1 MSFINANYLIYI
13 VIAYIIIIAI
23 FYKINRGYFKW
34 IKTYWF
40 FDQSILNRIS
50 NFIYGISIFLFLL
63 ALLDLRGP
71 ETKVRTSLPD
81 QKTLI
86 VIDSSLSM
94 LCEDVRPSRFV
105 KSIQIARHFVKSAA
119 GHQIAIVLFSDLQ
132 KRLIPFT
139 DDIDLIDSR
148 LAALEKS
155 NSVSG
160 GTNIGQAITEA
171 AGYFESDNM
180 NDEKGGGGNIL
191 VFTDAEEGEDNFKID
206 LPQNINLALVGVGTA
221 KGGNIPIRW
230 EDGSFKGYKT
240 VKNDM
245 VTTRLDEGYI
255 KSIGKNVKNFR
266 YWIANSYSL
275 PTEEIM
281 DFFRATYNQKHN
293 NGDLRVRPVFSHYIL
308 IPAILLY
315 CLAVFFGR
323 FHSFRTLQSIVLLC
337 LLTGGL
343 SAEEPK
349 ELPADIKK
357 DLTNIKEGK
366 ATRTDVL
373 KTAEKLLKAKEDQKA
388 AELYSEYMGKND
400 EEAIRFN
407 HATSL
412 LKLGKTKE
420 AMPIIQELM
429 NNSQNEDL
437 KNKMRSNLANAIK
450 QQKENKENKK
460 NNKENKDNKQ
470 DKNEQDKKDK
480 KDSEKQDD
488 KKNQKPGQNKDEKK
502 DKSGSGKSDKQDNK
516 SGGKEDEKKEDKK
529 KEDKKENKKEDKK
542 DGEGD
547 QKKEEE
553 KPQSLEQ
560 KEKEIEQRRRM
571 TKTPGMIKQI
581 MNDDR
586 ELQKKMMDTT
596 TKEKGELKPK
606 RDW

>member
-1 MSFINANYLIYI
+1 
-13 VIAYIIIIAI
+13 
-23 FYKINRGYFKW
+23 
-34 IKTYWF
+34 
-40 FDQSILNRIS
+40 
-50 NFIYGISIFLFLL
+50 
-63 ALLDLRGP
+63 
-71 ETKVRTSLPD
+71 
-81 QKTLI
+81 
-86 VIDSSLSM
+86 
-94 LCEDVRPSRFV
+94 
-105 KSIQIARHFVKSAA
+105 
-119 GHQIAIVLFSDLQ
+119 
-132 KRLIPFT
+132 
-139 DDIDLIDSR
+139 
-148 LAALEKS
+148 
-155 NSVSG
+155 
-160 GTNIGQAITEA
+160 
-171 AGYFESDNM
+171 
-180 NDEKGGGGNIL
+180 
-191 VFTDAEEGEDNFKID
+191 
-206 LPQNINLALVGVGTA
+206 VGTA

-240 VKNDM
+240 VKNEM
-245 VTTRLDEGYI
+245 VTTKLDEGYI

-315 CLAVFFGR
+315 CLAVLFGR
-323 FHSFRTLQSIVLLC
+323 FPSLRTIQSIILLC
-337 LLTGGL
+337 FFTGGL

-349 ELPADIKK
+349 ELPAEIKQ
-357 DLTNIKEGK
+357 DLKHIKEGK
-366 ATRTDVL
+366 ATRTEVL

-388 AELYSEYMGKND
+388 AELYSEYVGKKD

-420 AMPIIQELM
+420 AMPIIQDLM

-460 NNKENKDNKQ
+460 DNKEKKDDKQ

-488 KKNQKPGQNKDEKK
+488 KKNQKPGQNKDENKE
-502 DKSGSGKSDKQDNK
+502 KSGSGKSDKQDNK
-516 SGGKEDEKKEDKK
+516 SGGKEEEKKEDKK
-529 KEDKKENKKEDKK
+529 KEDKKENKKEDKN

-560 KEKEIEQRRRM
+560 KEKEIEQRRKM

-586 ELQKKMMDTT
+586 ELQKKLMDTT